1 MCKIYLLKVNFFL
14 YSLKSD
20 VKDEVTSLYYN
31 LANYIKQSTLL
42 NYTEEKLKR
51 KRLIVIYLIISR
63 YLIPHH
69 GIVSYSFSI
78 FLMVFKY
85 LYKILKNHSQVL
97 NVGTV
102 LNL

>member
-1 MCKIYLLKVNFFL
+1 MRDRGWGPSWVGDLFSIYIFSDFLLTVCKIYLLKVNFFL

-51 KRLIVIYLIISR
+51 KD
-63 YLIPHH
+63 
-69 GIVSYSFSI
+69 
-78 FLMVFKY
+78 
-85 LYKILKNHSQVL
+85 
-97 NVGTV
+97 
-102 LNL
+102 